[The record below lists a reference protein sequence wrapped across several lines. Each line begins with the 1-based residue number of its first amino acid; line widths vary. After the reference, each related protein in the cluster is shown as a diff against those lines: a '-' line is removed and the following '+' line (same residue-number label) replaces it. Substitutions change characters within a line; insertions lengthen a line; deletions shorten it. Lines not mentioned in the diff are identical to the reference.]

1 MDWLQNSLITSVY
14 GIDYYQ
20 AILSKRSLER
30 PTYSYALDTDY
41 DAMLRAPVMARQRRE
56 KKNFHQK
63 TLMNWSE
70 IPEWMR
76 FNPYILTGYRPPS
89 GSYHTCIKSIGEI
102 HNETM
107 NIWTH
112 LFGLVATMLLF
123 IHYLSEDK
131 WSDLAVT
138 PYVPMSVYF
147 ICCICCLTCSCI
159 YHTFS
164 SHSHEV
170 AVICNCI
177 DYVSIVLQ
185 GTGSWLPS
193 FYYYF
198 YREPK
203 LQLFYT
209 MAMLACGTATAALM
223 IVPRFQAEKYLGMR
237 TAVFLSFGLS
247 GVVALVHSAIL
258 HGVSTLFDMGFGYAL
273 ILGMFYVI
281 GAVFYGARI
290 PERWYP
296 GSFDIWF
303 QSHSIFHMAVVVAVV
318 CYYFS
323 MIQARDYWIGKE
335 ATIRARF

>member
-203 LQLFYT
+203 LQ
-209 MAMLACGTATAALM
+209 
-223 IVPRFQAEKYLGMR
+223 R
-237 TAVFLSFGLS
+237 
-247 GVVALVHSAIL
+247 VVALVHSAIL